1 MSRILIIEDEPAIR
15 RVLVKILSDEDKSHE
30 LFEAENGIEGIN
42 LIKKHQFDLI
52 ISDVKMPKVDGIE
65 VLEFIN
71 LNFPET
77 PFVMISGHG
86 DLDMAVDS
94 MKKGAFDYISKPPD
108 LNRLLTTV
116 RNALDK
122 KKLIVENKV
131 LKKKIKKNFEM
142 IGESKAIL
150 EIKNL
155 IEKVAETEAKIL
167 INGPNGS
174 GKELVAKS
182 IHVSSKRADSPLI
195 EVNCAAIPSE
205 LIESELFGHVKG
217 SFTGAIKDKMGKFE
231 AANNGT
237 IFLDEIGDMSLSAQ
251 AKVLRVL
258 QDNCIQKVGGGKDIK
273 INVRVVAATNKDL
286 KKEIE
291 NGKFREDLY
300 HRLAVIIINVPPL
313 NSRRDDIPLL
323 INHFSKSLSDFQGL
337 EQKKFSKKALDILKK
352 YDWSGNVRELRNI
365 VERLTI
371 LGDSNQ
377 ISEKNVKDYI
387 KI

>member
-142 IGESKAIL
+142 IGESKAII

-155 IEKVAETEAKIL
+155 IEKVAETEAKVL

-182 IHVSSKRADSPLI
+182 IHVSSNRADNPLI

-217 SFTGAIKDKMGKFE
+217 SFTGAIKDKIGKFE

-377 ISEKNVKDYI
+377 ISEKNVRDYI

>member
-71 LNFPET
+71 SNFPET

-142 IGESKAIL
+142 IGESNAII

-155 IEKVAETEAKIL
+155 IEKVAETEAKVL

-182 IHVSSKRADSPLI
+182 IHVSSKRAENPLI

-217 SFTGAIKDKMGKFE
+217 SFTGAIKDKIGKFE

-377 ISEKNVKDYI
+377 ISEKNVRDYI